1 MTWQPELDEL
11 KKRQQLA
18 QQMGGPEKVARHVAN
33 GKLPVRERIA
43 ALLDAGSFREIGS
56 ASGFAA
62 YDVDNSLTS
71 FTPTN
76 QLIGRGTIEGRTV
89 AVSADDFTVRGG
101 ANDGGVREKLVY
113 VEKMV
118 LQLRI
123 PLVRL
128 VDGTGGGGS
137 VKTIEVIGR
146 AYVPEVHGWEYAVMN
161 LATVPVVGLA
171 LGSVAGLGA
180 ARVASSHYSLM
191 VQGSSQI
198 FAAGPP
204 VVARI
209 GQNVTK
215 EELGGSEIHGRN
227 GTVDDVVESEAEAF
241 ARTRRFLSYLPS
253 SVYELPARTTPTDDP
268 KRREEKLLS
277 AVPRDPKKVYQMRPI
292 INALV
297 DRDSFFEIGKMW
309 GRAIIT
315 GFARLDGWPVAV
327 VASDPYHY
335 GGGWTAR
342 ASEKLVR
349 FIDMA
354 QTFHLPV
361 VHLVDIPGFQI
372 GVDAEEAA
380 TIRYGARAMA
390 AVYQATVP
398 WCSIL
403 VRRVFGVAGAAHQST
418 GRFNIR
424 YAWPSGE
431 WGSLP
436 IAGGLEAAYKG
447 ELEASS
453 DPAAKLAE
461 IEARLKQFT
470 SPFRTAEQFL
480 VEEIIDPRETRE
492 LLCEFANLA
501 APLRVVGPSTFGMRP

>member
-11 KKRQQLA
+11 KQRQQLA
-18 QQMGGPEKVARHVAN
+18 LRMGGPEKVARHKAN
-33 GKLPVRERIA
+33 GKLTVRERIA
-43 ALLDAGSFREIGS
+43 ALLDDGSFREIGS

-62 YDVDNSLTS
+62 YDADNALKS

-76 QLIGRGTIEGRTV
+76 QIIGRGTIDARTV

-113 VEKMV
+113 VEKMAN
-118 LQLRI
+118 QLRL

-191 VQGSSQI
+191 VKGSSQI

-209 GQNVTK
+209 GQDVTK

-227 GTVDDVVESEAEAF
+227 GTVDDVVDSEIEAF

-253 SVYELPARTTPTDDP
+253 SVFELPARIDSTDDP
-268 KRREEKLLS
+268 KRREERLLG
-277 AVPRDPKKVYQMRPI
+277 AVPRDPRTVYQMRPI
-292 INALV
+292 VNALV

-309 GRAIIT
+309 GRSVIT

-349 FIDMA
+349 FVDMA

-372 GVDAEEAA
+372 GVEAEEAA

-390 AVYQATVP
+390 AIYQATVP

-403 VRRVFGVAGAAHQST
+403 VRRAFGVAGAAHQST

-447 ELEASS
+447 ELEAST

-480 VEEIIDPRETRE
+480 VEEIIDPRETRG

-501 APLRVVGPSTFGMRP
+501 APLRTAGASAFGMRP